1 MLEKTERARMDN
13 QETYE
18 ILNTS
23 HRTWPNKAELQ
34 KATAQ
39 KKKKKKQRVNPR
51 YPRRVCTIVI
61 TKHL

>member
-18 ILNTS
+18 TLNTR

-34 KATAQ
+34 KATAL
-39 KKKKKKQRVNPR
+39 KKG
-51 YPRRVCTIVI
+51 
-61 TKHL
+61 

>member
-18 ILNTS
+18 TLNTR

-34 KATAQ
+34 KATAL
-39 KKKKKKQRVNPR
+39 KKGWAQGIPEEYV
-51 YPRRVCTIVI
+51 
-61 TKHL
+61 LS